1 MATSSLLLVS
11 PCDAALASLQGALL
25 SFAGQSGR
33 WVRRRRRL
41 GPAPRP
47 PQPLT
52 PLYPC
57 PRPHPARSRLTLTTR
72 YYTAAIELVAL
83 PAAAYLAAAP
93 AAALAAARP
102 PGAPPAE
109 ALLLVLDA
117 SQPLDGAAL
126 AAASAWAAHCAEAA
140 LATLLVVSVGCE
152 HLGAGAGAP
161 SAAAAAHLAAAQA
174 WALDHGFEHI
184 EALCSQPA
192 LGAAGREKFSVPRVL
207 EALEATLWGCAVMHA
222 PSAARA
228 GVQLAAG
235 GGGGGGSSSG
245 DAAAILDS
253 AARLGGSGEAAEEEG
268 EEGGEGEEGEAGP
281 EREGYRA
288 PELPGGAA
296 GGVTLEGEE
305 VEALRAAMQ
314 ALLPAGAGDG
324 GGGSGGSGS
333 GARPAQSAAA
343 AAAASQFEGLLG
355 QALSIRNAAKDGSMS
370 DAARR
375 EAASAMMEK
384 LMAALGLEG
393 DEDEEGEGAEG
404 EGAQAGGA
412 AATGQAAGAEGAGG
426 GAGK

>member
-1 MATSSLLLVS
+1 MRAYKH
-11 PCDAALASLQGALL
+11 PASLHWL
-25 SFAGQSGR
+25 
-33 WVRRRRRL
+33 
-41 GPAPRP
+41 APHARP
-47 PQPLT
+47 PPSLH
-52 PLYPC
+52 LHS
-57 PRPHPARSRLTLTTR
+57 RRLTLTTR

-83 PAAAYLAAAP
+83 PAAAYLAPAP
-93 AAALAAARP
+93 GAALAAALP

-109 ALLLVLDA
+109 ALVLVLDGA
-117 SQPLDGAAL
+117 QPLDGAAL
-126 AAASAWAAHCAEAA
+126 AAASAWAARCAEAA
-140 LATLLVVSVGCE
+140 LATLLVVSVGCA
-152 HLGAGAGAP
+152 HLGGGGSGAPP
-161 SAAAAAHLAAAQA
+161 SAATAAHLAAAQA
-174 WALDHGFEHI
+174 WALDHGFEHV

-228 GVQLAAG
+228 GAQVAAAG
-235 GGGGGGSSSG
+235 GGSG

-253 AARLGGSGEAAEEEG
+253 AARLGGEGGGGAEGGGEEGGAGEEEG
-268 EEGGEGEEGEAGP
+268 EAEAAGA
-281 EREGYRA
+281 EQRGYRA
-288 PELPGGAA
+288 PELYGSAGGGGGA

-314 ALLPAGAGDG
+314 ALLPAGAGDE
-324 GGGSGGSGS
+324 GGSGGAGSSSGS
-333 GARPAQSAAA
+333 AARPAQGAAAAAA

-393 DEDEEGEGAEG
+393 EDEEGEGE
-404 EGAQAGGA
+404 EGAGLGAAIADGA
-412 AATGQAAGAEGAGG
+412 AAAP
-426 GAGK
+426 GK